1 VFSLRGWS
9 PRIQTEC
16 PPPYLGSTDGRGDG
30 FRLRGCYPL
39 WRPFPRPSTT
49 HVLCNSLEEVQLPL
63 SGPATPRQQRL
74 HAVTLPRFRLAP
86 VRSPL
91 LRGSRLLS
99 LPPGTEMFQFPGLPL
114 PVLCVQT
121 GVTRH
126 DPRRVSPFGH
136 PRINAWLAAPRGL
149 SQPPT
154 SFVGFWRLGIHRVPF
169 VTWQLQ
175 RCSRS
180 LCSSQGSRLEVLC
193 PPCRTRRPVRI
204 QAEPRGEV
212 LAPRRRRSLKAQQ
225 CARPGRSRSR
235 RSAPLAGRYWAS
247 RRRPDR
253 IASDR
258 HLERPGREVLAS
270 WRPSRRGPRRCSLER
285 R

>member
-1 VFSLRGWS
+1 MFSLRGWS

-16 PPPYLGSTDGRGDG
+16 PPPYLGSTDGRDDE

-99 LPPGTEMFQFPGLPL
+99 LPPGTEMFQFPGFPL

-126 DPRRVSPFGH
+126 DPCRVSPFGH

-154 SFVGFWRLGIHRVPF
+154 SFIGFWRLGIHHVPF

-180 LCSSQGSRLEVLC
+180 LCSSQGSRPETC
-193 PPCRTRRPVRI
+193 TRLAGRAGRFGI

-212 LAPRRRRSLKAQQ
+212 IAARNGTLPQSSTVCAAGTVPFRRS
-225 CARPGRSRSR
+225 P
-235 RSAPLAGRYWAS
+235 PLAGRY
-247 RRRPDR
+247 
-253 IASDR
+253 
-258 HLERPGREVLAS
+258 
-270 WRPSRRGPRRCSLER
+270 
-285 R
+285 

>member
-74 HAVTLPRFRLAP
+74 HAVTLPRFRLTP

-126 DPRRVSPFGH
+126 DPCRVSPFGH

-154 SFVGFWRLGIHRVPF
+154 SFIGFWRLGIHRVPF
-169 VTWQLQ
+169 VTWQLKDA
-175 RCSRS
+175 RARYVVLKVPGPSTRS
-180 LCSSQGSRLEVLC
+180 
-193 PPCRTRRPVRI
+193 PPCRTCRPVR
-204 QAEPRGEV
+204 G
-212 LAPRRRRSLKAQQ
+212 S
-225 CARPGRSRSR
+225 GR
-235 RSAPLAGRYWAS
+235 
-247 RRRPDR
+247 
-253 IASDR
+253 
-258 HLERPGREVLAS
+258 AS
-270 WRPSRRGPRRCSLER
+270 WRGARGPHGDAPSKLNSVCGRNRHLPPFPTPCGAVLGEPASGPTE
-285 R
+285 

>member
-1 VFSLRGWS
+1 MFSLRGWS

-74 HAVTLPRFRLAP
+74 HAVTLPRFRLTP

-114 PVLCVQT
+114 PALCVQT

-154 SFVGFWRLGIHRVPF
+154 SFIGFWRLGIHRVPF
-169 VTWQLQ
+169 VTWQLLKMLALAMQ
-175 RCSRS
+175 FSRFPARDPVPALPDAPAGSGPRQSLVARCSRPVGDAPS
-180 LCSSQGSRLEVLC
+180 KLNSVRGRVV
-193 PPCRTRRPVRI
+193 PDPAVPRP
-204 QAEPRGEV
+204 
-212 LAPRRRRSLKAQQ
+212 
-225 CARPGRSRSR
+225 
-235 RSAPLAGRYWAS
+235 
-247 RRRPDR
+247 
-253 IASDR
+253 
-258 HLERPGREVLAS
+258 
-270 WRPSRRGPRRCSLER
+270 
-285 R
+285 

>member
-1 VFSLRGWS
+1 MFSLRGWS
-9 PRIQTEC
+9 PQIQTEC

-74 HAVTLPRFRLAP
+74 HAVTLPRFRLSP

-99 LPPGTEMFQFPGLPL
+99 LPPGTEMFQFPGFPL

-126 DPRRVSPFGH
+126 DPCRVSPFGH

-154 SFVGFWRLGIHRVPF
+154 SFIGFWRLGIHHVPF

-180 LCSSQGSRLEVLC
+180 LCSSQGSRLEVPSPAWPDVPAGSGSGQSLVARC
-193 PPCRTRRPVRI
+193 SRLPEETLPQSSTVCAAGTVTF
-204 QAEPRGEV
+204 
-212 LAPRRRRSLKAQQ
+212 RRS
-225 CARPGRSRSR
+225 P
-235 RSAPLAGRYWAS
+235 PLARRY
-247 RRRPDR
+247 
-253 IASDR
+253 
-258 HLERPGREVLAS
+258 
-270 WRPSRRGPRRCSLER
+270 
-285 R
+285 

>member
-1 VFSLRGWS
+1 MFSLRGWS

-99 LPPGTEMFQFPGLPL
+99 LPPGTEMFQFPGFPL

-126 DPRRVSPFGH
+126 DPCRVSPFGH

-154 SFVGFWRLGIHRVPF
+154 SFIGFWRLGIHHVPF
-169 VTWQLQ
+169 VTWQLLKMLALAMQ
-175 RCSRS
+175 FSRFPARA
-180 LCSSQGSRLEVLC
+180 LY
-193 PPCRTRRPVRI
+193 PPCRTCRPVRDPGR
-204 QAEPRGEV
+204 ASWRG
-212 LAPRRRRSLKAQQ
+212 ARGSRRRRSLKAQQ
-225 CARPGRSRSR
+225 CVRPGYSRSR
-235 RSAPLAGRYWAS
+235 RSPPLAGRY
-247 RRRPDR
+247 
-253 IASDR
+253 
-258 HLERPGREVLAS
+258 
-270 WRPSRRGPRRCSLER
+270 
-285 R
+285 

>member
-1 VFSLRGWS
+1 
-9 PRIQTEC
+9 
-16 PPPYLGSTDGRGDG
+16 LGSTDGRGDG

-126 DPRRVSPFGH
+126 DPCRVSPFGH

-154 SFVGFWRLGIHRVPF
+154 SFIGFWRLGIHHVPF
-169 VTWQLQ
+169 VTWQLLKMLALAMQ
-175 RCSRS
+175 FSRFPARA
-180 LCSSQGSRLEVLC
+180 LY
-193 PPCRTRRPVRI
+193 PPCRTCRRFGI

-212 LAPRRRRSLKAQQ
+212 LAAPGGDAPSKLNSVCGRN
-225 CARPGRSRSR
+225 RPLPPFPTPCG
-235 RSAPLAGRYWAS
+235 A
-247 RRRPDR
+247 
-253 IASDR
+253 
-258 HLERPGREVLAS
+258 VLGE
-270 WRPSRRGPRRCSLER
+270 PERGPTE
-285 R
+285 

>member
-1 VFSLRGWS
+1 MSSAL
-9 PRIQTEC
+9 
-16 PPPYLGSTDGRGDG
+16 LGMTVGRGDG

-39 WRPFPRPSTT
+39 WRPFPRPSTIRA
-49 HVLCNSLEEVQLPL
+49 LCDSLEEVQLPL
-63 SGPATPRQQRL
+63 TGPTTPEQQRP
-74 HAVTLPRFRLAP
+74 HAVTLPRFRLSP

-99 LPPGTEMFQFPGLPL
+99 LPPGTEMFQFPGFPL
-114 PVLCVQT
+114 PALCVQT

-126 DPRRVSPFGH
+126 DPCRVSPFGH

-180 LCSSQGSRLEVLC
+180 LCSSQGSRLG
-193 PPCRTRRPVRI
+193 PCTRLAGRAGRFGI

-212 LAPRRRRSLKAQQ
+212 LATRMGTLPQSSTVCAAGSFPVPPFHTPYGAVLGGPAA
-225 CARPGRSRSR
+225 ARPNSQRSTPG
-235 RSAPLAGRYWAS
+235 AT
-247 RRRPDR
+247 RP
-253 IASDR
+253 
-258 HLERPGREVLAS
+258 
-270 WRPSRRGPRRCSLER
+270 
-285 R
+285 

>member
-1 VFSLRGWS
+1 
-9 PRIQTEC
+9 
-16 PPPYLGSTDGRGDG
+16 LGSTDGRDDG
-30 FRLRGCYPL
+30 FRLQGCYPL

-74 HAVTLPRFRLAP
+74 HAVTLPRFRLSP

-99 LPPGTEMFQFPGLPL
+99 LPPGTEMFQFPGFPL

-126 DPRRVSPFGH
+126 DPCRVSPFGH

-154 SFVGFWRLGIHRVPF
+154 SFIGFWRLGIHRVPF

-180 LCSSQGSRLEVLC
+180 LCSSQGSRLEVPH
-193 PPCRTRRPVRI
+193 PPGRTCRPVRG
-204 QAEPRGEV
+204 QGRASWRG
-212 LAPRRRRSLKAQQ
+212 ARGSQRRRSLKAQQ
-225 CARPGRSRSR
+225 CVRPEPSPSAVPNPLRGGTR
-235 RSAPLAGRYWAS
+235 RAGE
-247 RRRPDR
+247 RPDR

-258 HLERPGREVLAS
+258 DPGATRPVSGVLAPGDPLA
-270 WRPSRRGPRRCSLER
+270 RAAKKAP
-285 R
+285 

>member
-1 VFSLRGWS
+1 MFSLRGWS
-9 PRIQTEC
+9 PRIQTES
-16 PPPYLGSTDGRGDG
+16 PPPYLGSTDGRDDE
-30 FRLRGCYPL
+30 FRLRGCYRL

-49 HVLCNSLEEVQLPL
+49 RVLCNSLEDVQLLL

-74 HAVTLPRFRLAP
+74 HAVTLPRFRLSP

-126 DPRRVSPFGH
+126 DPCRVSPFGH

-154 SFVGFWRLGIHRVPF
+154 SFIGFWRLGIHHVPF

-180 LCSSQGSRLEVLC
+180 LCSSQGSRPPILY
-193 PPCRTRRPVRI
+193 PPCRTRRPVRD
-204 QAEPRGEV
+204 
-212 LAPRRRRSLKAQQ
+212 
-225 CARPGRSRSR
+225 PGR
-235 RSAPLAGRYWAS
+235 
-247 RRRPDR
+247 
-253 IASDR
+253 ASDR
-258 HLERPGREVLAS
+258 GARAPLQETLPQSSTVCAARPFPVPPFHTPRGAVLGEPAS
-270 WRPSRRGPRRCSLER
+270 DPTE
-285 R
+285 

>member
-1 VFSLRGWS
+1 
-9 PRIQTEC
+9 
-16 PPPYLGSTDGRGDG
+16 LGSTDGRDDE

-74 HAVTLPRFRLAP
+74 HAVTLPRFRLSP

-99 LPPGTEMFQFPGLPL
+99 LPPGTEMFQFPGFPL

-126 DPRRVSPFGH
+126 DPCRVSPFGH

-154 SFVGFWRLGIHRVPF
+154 SFIGFWRLGIHHVPF

-180 LCSSQGSRLEVLC
+180 LCSSQGSRRLSC
-193 PPCRTRRPVRI
+193 DPPGRTVPAGSGFGQSLVARCSRPPGETLPQSSTVCAARDRPDPPFRT
-204 QAEPRGEV
+204 PRGAV
-212 LAPRRRRSLKAQQ
+212 LGEPES
-225 CARPGRSRSR
+225 
-235 RSAPLAGRYWAS
+235 
-247 RRRPDR
+247 
-253 IASDR
+253 
-258 HLERPGREVLAS
+258 
-270 WRPSRRGPRRCSLER
+270 GPTE
-285 R
+285 

>member
-1 VFSLRGWS
+1 MFSLRGWS
-9 PRIQTEC
+9 PQIQTEC
-16 PPPYLGSTDGRGDG
+16 PPPYLGSTDGRGDE

-74 HAVTLPRFRLAP
+74 HAVTLPRFRLSP

-99 LPPGTEMFQFPGLPL
+99 LPPGTEMFQFPGFPL

-126 DPRRVSPFGH
+126 DPCRVSPFGH

-154 SFVGFWRLGIHRVPF
+154 SFIGFWRLGIHHVPF

-180 LCSSQGSRLEVLC
+180 LCSSQGSRLES
-193 PPCRTRRPVRI
+193 RTRLAGRTGWFGIR
-204 QAEPRGEV
+204 AEPRGEV
-212 LAPRRRRSLKAQQ
+212 LAAPRGDAPSKLNSV
-225 CARPGRSRSR
+225 CGR
-235 RSAPLAGRYWAS
+235 
-247 RRRPDR
+247 
-253 IASDR
+253 DR
-258 HLERPGREVLAS
+258 HLPPFPTPCEAVLGEPAS
-270 WRPSRRGPRRCSLER
+270 GPTE
-285 R
+285 

>member
-16 PPPYLGSTDGRGDG
+16 PPPYLGSTDGRDDE

-74 HAVTLPRFRLAP
+74 HAVTLPRFRLTP

-126 DPRRVSPFGH
+126 DPCRVSPFGH

-154 SFVGFWRLGIHRVPF
+154 SFIGFWRLGIHRVPF
-169 VTWQLQ
+169 VTWQLKDA
-175 RCSRS
+175 RARYVVLKVPGPSTRS
-180 LCSSQGSRLEVLC
+180 
-193 PPCRTRRPVRI
+193 PPCRTCRPVRGSGR
-204 QAEPRGEV
+204 ASWRGARGPHGTLPQSSTV
-212 LAPRRRRSLKAQQ
+212 CAAGTVTFRRS
-225 CARPGRSRSR
+225 P
-235 RSAPLAGRYWAS
+235 PLAGRY
-247 RRRPDR
+247 
-253 IASDR
+253 
-258 HLERPGREVLAS
+258 
-270 WRPSRRGPRRCSLER
+270 
-285 R
+285 

>member
-1 VFSLRGWS
+1 MFSLRGWS

-74 HAVTLPRFRLAP
+74 HAVTLPRFRLSP

-99 LPPGTEMFQFPGLPL
+99 LPPGTEMFQFPGFPL

-126 DPRRVSPFGH
+126 DPCRVSPFGH

-154 SFVGFWRLGIHRVPF
+154 SFIGFWRLGIHHVPF
-169 VTWQLQ
+169 VTWQL
-175 RCSRS
+175 
-180 LCSSQGSRLEVLC
+180 LKM
-193 PPCRTRRPVRI
+193 
-204 QAEPRGEV
+204 
-212 LAPRRRRSLKAQQ
+212 LA
-225 CARPGRSRSR
+225 
-235 RSAPLAGRYWAS
+235 LAM
-247 RRRPDR
+247 
-253 IASDR
+253 
-258 HLERPGREVLAS
+258 
-270 WRPSRRGPRRCSLER
+270 
-285 R
+285 

>member
-126 DPRRVSPFGH
+126 DPCRVSPFGH

-154 SFVGFWRLGIHRVPF
+154 SFIGFWRLGIHRVPF
-169 VTWQLQ
+169 VTWQLKDARARYVVLKVPGPSTQ
-175 RCSRS
+175 VPALPDVPAGSGIGQSLVARCSRPAW
-180 LCSSQGSRLEVLC
+180 G
-193 PPCRTRRPVRI
+193 
-204 QAEPRGEV
+204 
-212 LAPRRRRSLKAQQ
+212 RSLKAQQ
-225 CARPGRSRSR
+225 CGRPEPSPSAGPHPWRGGNR
-235 RSAPLAGRYWAS
+235 RAGE
-247 RRRPDR
+247 RPDR

-258 HLERPGREVLAS
+258 DPGATRP
-270 WRPSRRGPRRCSLER
+270 
-285 R
+285 

>member
-9 PRIQTEC
+9 PQIQTEC
-16 PPPYLGSTDGRGDG
+16 PPPYLGSTDGRGDE

-74 HAVTLPRFRLAP
+74 HAVTLPRFRLSP

-99 LPPGTEMFQFPGLPL
+99 LPPGTEMFQFPGFPL

-126 DPRRVSPFGH
+126 DPCRVSPFGH

-154 SFVGFWRLGIHRVPF
+154 SFIGFWRLGIHHVPF

-180 LCSSQGSRLEVLC
+180 LCSSQGSRLEVPSPAWPDVPAGSGSGQSLVARC
-193 PPCRTRRPVRI
+193 SRLPEETLPQSSTVCAAGTVTF
-204 QAEPRGEV
+204 
-212 LAPRRRRSLKAQQ
+212 RRS
-225 CARPGRSRSR
+225 P
-235 RSAPLAGRYWAS
+235 PLARRY
-247 RRRPDR
+247 
-253 IASDR
+253 
-258 HLERPGREVLAS
+258 
-270 WRPSRRGPRRCSLER
+270 
-285 R
+285 

>member
-1 VFSLRGWS
+1 MSSAL
-9 PRIQTEC
+9 
-16 PPPYLGSTDGRGDG
+16 LGNTVGRDDE

-154 SFVGFWRLGIHRVPF
+154 SFIGFWRLGIHHVPF
-169 VTWQLQ
+169 VTWQLLKDARARYVVLKVPGPRPVPALPDVPAGSGSRQ
-175 RCSRS
+175 SLVARCSRPATGT
-180 LCSSQGSRLEVLC
+180 LPQSSTVCAAG
-193 PPCRTRRPVRI
+193 T
-204 QAEPRGEV
+204 ATF
-212 LAPRRRRSLKAQQ
+212 RRS
-225 CARPGRSRSR
+225 P
-235 RSAPLAGRYWAS
+235 PLAGRY
-247 RRRPDR
+247 
-253 IASDR
+253 
-258 HLERPGREVLAS
+258 
-270 WRPSRRGPRRCSLER
+270 
-285 R
+285 

>member
-1 VFSLRGWS
+1 
-9 PRIQTEC
+9 
-16 PPPYLGSTDGRGDG
+16 LGSTDGRDDE

-74 HAVTLPRFRLAP
+74 HAVTLPRFRLTP

-99 LPPGTEMFQFPGLPL
+99 LPPGTEMFQFPGFPL

-126 DPRRVSPFGH
+126 DPCRVSPFGH

-154 SFVGFWRLGIHRVPF
+154 SFIGFWRLGIHHVPF
-169 VTWQLQ
+169 VTWQLLKMLALAMQ
-175 RCSRS
+175 FSRFPARGPVPALSDVPAGSGSGQSLGVRCSR
-180 LCSSQGSRLEVLC
+180 LPEETLPQSSTVCAAG
-193 PPCRTRRPVRI
+193 T
-204 QAEPRGEV
+204 ATF
-212 LAPRRRRSLKAQQ
+212 RRS
-225 CARPGRSRSR
+225 P
-235 RSAPLAGRYWAS
+235 PLAGRY
-247 RRRPDR
+247 
-253 IASDR
+253 
-258 HLERPGREVLAS
+258 
-270 WRPSRRGPRRCSLER
+270 
-285 R
+285 

>member
-1 VFSLRGWS
+1 MFSLRGWS

-63 SGPATPRQQRL
+63 PGPATPRQQRP

-136 PRINAWLAAPRGL
+136 PRIDRLVGSYPGLIAASYVL
-149 SQPPT
+149 H
-154 SFVGFWRLGIHRVPF
+154 RL
-169 VTWQLQ
+169 
-175 RCSRS
+175 
-180 LCSSQGSRLEVLC
+180 
-193 PPCRTRRPVRI
+193 
-204 QAEPRGEV
+204 
-212 LAPRRRRSLKAQQ
+212 LAPRHPPCALSNLATGKDARARYVVLKVPGLTWPPRLPGLRRRFGGQTESHATPPIPVRRPNSAVRG
-225 CARPGRSRSR
+225 ARRGYDAPSKLNSVCDRASEPLR
-235 RSAPLAGRYWAS
+235 RSSTRGRDRGRYQAVADG
-247 RRRPDR
+247 PDR

-258 HLERPGREVLAS
+258 LRS
-270 WRPSRRGPRRCSLER
+270 YQT
-285 R
+285 

>member
-126 DPRRVSPFGH
+126 DPCRVSPFGH

-154 SFVGFWRLGIHRVPF
+154 SFIGFWRLGIHRVPF

-180 LCSSQGSRLEVLC
+180 LCSSQGSR
-193 PPCRTRRPVRI
+193 PVDPVPRLAGRAGRFGVR
-204 QAEPRGEV
+204 AEPRGEV
-212 LAPRRRRSLKAQQ
+212 FAARMGRSLKAQQ
-225 CARPGRSRSR
+225 CVRPGCSDPAVPHPVRGGTGR
-235 RSAPLAGRYWAS
+235 AG
-247 RRRPDR
+247 D
-253 IASDR
+253 
-258 HLERPGREVLAS
+258 
-270 WRPSRRGPRRCSLER
+270 GPTE
-285 R
+285 

>member
-1 VFSLRGWS
+1 MFSLRGWS

-16 PPPYLGSTDGRGDG
+16 PPPYLGSTDGRDDG

-99 LPPGTEMFQFPGLPL
+99 LPPGTEMFQFPGFPL

-126 DPRRVSPFGH
+126 DPCRVSPFGH

-154 SFVGFWRLGIHRVPF
+154 SFIGFWRLGIHRVPF
-169 VTWQLQ
+169 VTWQLKDA
-175 RCSRS
+175 RARYVVLKVPGPSPAP
-180 LCSSQGSRLEVLC
+180 RLAG
-193 PPCRTRRPVRI
+193 RAGRFGIR
-204 QAEPRGEV
+204 AEPRGEV
-212 LAPRRRRSLKAQQ
+212 LAPQASETLPQSSTVCAAETVAFRRS
-225 CARPGRSRSR
+225 P
-235 RSAPLAGRYWAS
+235 PLAGRY
-247 RRRPDR
+247 
-253 IASDR
+253 
-258 HLERPGREVLAS
+258 
-270 WRPSRRGPRRCSLER
+270 
-285 R
+285 

>member
-1 VFSLRGWS
+1 M
-9 PRIQTEC
+9 
-16 PPPYLGSTDGRGDG
+16 GSTDGRDDE

-74 HAVTLPRFRLAP
+74 HAVTLPRFRLSP

-99 LPPGTEMFQFPGLPL
+99 LPPGTEMFQFPGFPL

-126 DPRRVSPFGH
+126 DPCRVSPFGH

-154 SFVGFWRLGIHRVPF
+154 SFIGFWRLGIHHVPF
-169 VTWQLQ
+169 VTWQLLKMLALAMQ
-175 RCSRS
+175 FSRFPAR
-180 LCSSQGSRLEVLC
+180 GPVPRLAGRAGRFGVG
-193 PPCRTRRPVRI
+193 
-204 QAEPRGEV
+204 AEPRSEV
-212 LAPRRRRSLKAQQ
+212 LAAPRGDAPSKLNSVCGRVVPDPPFRTPCGAVLSEPESG
-225 CARPGRSRSR
+225 RPNSQ
-235 RSAPLAGRYWAS
+235 
-247 RRRPDR
+247 
-253 IASDR
+253 
-258 HLERPGREVLAS
+258 
-270 WRPSRRGPRRCSLER
+270 
-285 R
+285 

>member
-1 VFSLRGWS
+1 MSSAL
-9 PRIQTEC
+9 
-16 PPPYLGSTDGRGDG
+16 LGNTVGRDDE

-99 LPPGTEMFQFPGLPL
+99 LPPGTEMFQFPGFPL

-126 DPRRVSPFGH
+126 DPCRVSPFGH

-154 SFVGFWRLGIHRVPF
+154 SFIGFWRLGIHRVPF
-169 VTWQLQ
+169 VTWQLKDA
-175 RCSRS
+175 RARYVVLKVPGPTARS
-180 LCSSQGSRLEVLC
+180 
-193 PPCRTRRPVRI
+193 PPVRTCRPVRGSGR
-204 QAEPRGEV
+204 ASWRG
-212 LAPRRRRSLKAQQ
+212 ARGSQQ
-225 CARPGRSRSR
+225 ETLPQSSTVCAAGTTPSR
-235 RSAPLAGRYWAS
+235 RSPPLVGRY
-247 RRRPDR
+247 
-253 IASDR
+253 
-258 HLERPGREVLAS
+258 
-270 WRPSRRGPRRCSLER
+270 
-285 R
+285 